1 MPVMKEKKPTSKDPF
16 KEIVELLE
24 EYDKDTPKRDPKFQD
39 SGE

>member
-1 MPVMKEKKPTSKDPF
+1 MPVMKEKKRTSKDPF

-24 EYDKDTPKRDPKFQD
+24 EYDEGTPKKDPKFQD